1 MLPQQMGP
9 ASHRRSR
16 QGGSQNDRSENR
28 RSNGVC
34 VVPAEDVRPGG
45 HGPAGISVAW
55 HPTIHAARCRGP
67 GEACS
72 RLQAAKGSCHEAH
85 AAAGP
90 QHRARASATRL
101 ETADRVGRHP
111 LRFPSSL
118 SLDSDFLQVAP
129 GEHALRPGRGDVVL
143 VATSSNCTRSI
154 PSCPTWERRRSRSSS
169 MPCGATCSI
178 AQS

>member
-72 RLQAAKGSCHEAH
+72 WLQAAKGSCHEAH

-111 LRFPSSL
+111 LGFHPASRSTAISSRSRPVSTLSGRAEVMSYSSL
-118 SLDSDFLQVAP
+118 LLQTVRARYR
-129 GEHALRPGRGDVVL
+129 AARPGSADEAGARACHAG
-143 VATSSNCTRSI
+143 
-154 PSCPTWERRRSRSSS
+154 RRAR
-169 MPCGATCSI
+169 
-178 AQS
+178 

>member
-129 GEHALRPGRGDVVL
+129 GEHALRPAEVMSYSSLLLQTVRARYRAARPGSADEAGARACHAGRR
-143 VATSSNCTRSI
+143 AR
-154 PSCPTWERRRSRSSS
+154 
-169 MPCGATCSI
+169 
-178 AQS
+178 